1 MNRLSALLFS
11 LLLIFIC
18 LPPSAS
24 AQESGE
30 THIVAQGETLFSISR
45 EYNVTVG
52 DLRRWN
58 QLQSDELTTGSELL
72 VGPPIREGAQKHRVE
87 RGETLFAISKK
98 YGVSIA
104 EIQAWNGLS
113 NINLE
118 VGQELVLYPDS
129 EEAVSEPSVS
139 LADRQSIVRADD
151 QTQSTTYYTVR
162 SGDTLTR
169 IARTHDM
176 SVDEIRTLND
186 LESDVIS
193 IGQRLTVR
201 STQTA
206 PSVDEG
212 AEESTSQGRFV
223 TYRVQSNETVE
234 SLKSKFKMS
243 STELSALNPDI
254 NISDISSG
262 QRITVLL
269 PPSRTFANPYKK
281 RSSLE
286 SLGSVPITVYQDDE
300 VAKPTTNGELYNPR
314 HLTAAHANMAL
325 GNVVFVENPN
335 TGVGIYVRINDRH
348 SGNGLKVSQ
357 KAFEMLNFSSIQS
370 ARAAIY
376 LDQ

>member
-1 MNRLSALLFS
+1 MNKLSALFFS
-11 LLLIFIC
+11 LLLLLC
-18 LPPSAS
+18 LPSLTN

-30 THIVAQGETLFSISR
+30 KHIVEQGETLFSISR
-45 EYNVTVG
+45 EYDVTVG

-58 QLQSDELTTGSELL
+58 QLQSDELTNGQELL
-72 VGPPIREGAQKHRVE
+72 VGPPVREGAEKHRVE
-87 RGETLFAISKK
+87 SGQTLFSISKM
-98 YGVSIA
+98 YDVTIA

-118 VGQELVLYPDS
+118 VGQELILYPDS
-129 EEAVSEPSVS
+129 REPVSEPSTIS
-139 LADRQSIVRADD
+139 EDRQSIVRADN

-169 IARTHDM
+169 IAREHDM
-176 SVDEIRTLND
+176 TVDEIRTLND
-186 LESDVIS
+186 LDSDIIS
-193 IGQRLTVR
+193 IGQRITVR
-201 STQTA
+201 DTQTA

-212 AEESTSQGRFV
+212 AEESTAQGRFV
-223 TYRVQSNETVE
+223 TYRVQSNETIE
-234 SLKSKFKMS
+234 SLRNKFKMS
-243 STELSALNPDI
+243 DSELSSLNPDI
-254 NISDISSG
+254 NIAEISSG

-269 PPSRTFANPYKK
+269 PPSRAFANPYKK
-281 RSSLE
+281 RALLE

-300 VAKPTTNGELYNPR
+300 IAKPTTNGELYNPK

-325 GNVVFVENPN
+325 GNLVFVENPN

-348 SGNGLKVSQ
+348 SGNGLKISK